1 MTPAEQVKIW
11 ADAYYNGTPMVDDA
25 TYDAFCKANN
35 LEAGLQGDE
44 LKSSRELKY
53 KHDLTTGT
61 LAKAEDLEDERFDHW
76 QNRIKGEAVNLEL
89 KVDGSGLELVF
100 EDGHL
105 KQAITRGNGFE
116 GLDRTAT
123 VKEILKA
130 DRTNGCSKWPLE
142 RNGKQFTGSVR
153 GEMVMYKEDFEQN
166 FADQYANGR
175 NLVAGMMNRKF
186 SDMTAGDKASL
197 QYIHFIAYDALDKDT
212 DFITQTQLMNWLEQY
227 FEVPNWKTIKT
238 VDKAVIS
245 EWRDNVRNMAYD
257 CDGIVIK
264 ADIIDRADRQER
276 TPSRDIAVKPANFMA
291 VSVVRDIVW
300 EQSGSYLSPVAVID
314 PTKILGVTVTRVS
327 LANINVMKNLG
338 VEIGKTVSVTR
349 RGDVI
354 PHIMAVLD

>member
-1 MTPAEQVKIW
+1 MTPAEQVKLW
-11 ADAYYNGTPMVDDA
+11 ADAYYNGTPIVDDVI
-25 TYDAFCKANN
+25 YDAFCKANN

-44 LKSSRELKY
+44 LKGNREPKY
-53 KHDLTTGT
+53 KHSLTTGT
-61 LAKAEDLEDERFDHW
+61 LAKAEDLEDERFDRW
-76 QNRIKGEAVNLEL
+76 QNRIKSEAINLEL

-100 EDGHL
+100 EDGYL

-116 GLDRTAT
+116 GLDRTDT

-130 DRTNGCSKWPLE
+130 DKNNGYSKWPLE

-153 GEMVMYKEDFEQN
+153 GEMVMYKKDFENN

-186 SDMTAGDKASL
+186 SDMTAEDKANL

-212 DFITQTQLMNWLEQY
+212 DFITQTQLMDWLEQY

-238 VDKAVIS
+238 VNKSIIS

-276 TPSRDIAVKPANFMA
+276 TPSRDIAVKPALEVA
-291 VSVVRDIVW
+291 VSKVRKIAWD
-300 EQSGSYLSPVAVID
+300 QSGSYLAPVAEID
-314 PTKILGVTVTRVS
+314 PVQLEGTTVTRAS
-327 LANINVMKNLG
+327 LSNLNIMKKLG
-338 VEIGKTVSVTR
+338 IEIGKTVSIVK
-349 RGDVI
+349 RGLIV
-354 PHIMAVLD
+354 PYVQAVLD

>member
-11 ADAYYNGTPMVDDA
+11 ADAYYNGTPIVDDVI
-25 TYDAFCKANN
+25 YDAFCKANN

-44 LKSSRELKY
+44 LKGNREPKY
-53 KHDLTTGT
+53 KHSLTTGT
-61 LAKAEDLEDERFDHW
+61 LAKAEDLEDERFGRW
-76 QNRIKGEAVNLEL
+76 QNRIKGEAINLEL

-100 EDGHL
+100 EDGYL

-116 GLDRTAT
+116 GLDRTDT

-130 DRTNGCSKWPLE
+130 DKNNGCSKWPLE

-166 FADQYANGR
+166 FADKYANGR

-186 SDMTAGDKASL
+186 ADMSVENKASL
-197 QYIHFIAYDALDKDT
+197 QFIHFVAYDAMYKNS
-212 DFITQTQLMNWLEQY
+212 DFTTQTELMRWLEQY

-238 VDKAVIS
+238 VDRAVIS

-264 ADIIDRADRQER
+264 AEIVDRADRQER
-276 TPSRDIAVKPANFMA
+276 TPSRDIAVKPALDGA
-291 VSVVRDIVW
+291 VSKVRKIAWD
-300 EQSGSYLSPVAVID
+300 QSGSYLAPVAEID
-314 PTKILGVTVTRVS
+314 PVQLEGTTVTRAS
-327 LANINVMKNLG
+327 LSNLNIMKKLG
-338 VEIGKTVSVTR
+338 IEVGKTVVIVKK
-349 RGDVI
+349 GLVI
-354 PHIMAVLD
+354 PGIVKVLD

>member
-44 LKSSRELKY
+44 LKSNREPKL

-61 LAKAEDLEDERFDHW
+61 LAKAEDLNDERFDRW
-76 QNRIKGEAVNLEL
+76 QNRIGNTAVNIGM
-89 KVDGSGLELVF
+89 KIDGSGLEIVF
-100 EDGHL
+100 INGHL
-105 KQAITRGNGFE
+105 EKAITRGNGFE
-116 GLDRTAT
+116 GLDRTET
-123 VKEILKA
+123 VKEIYKYNGLA
-130 DRTNGCSKWPLE
+130 DQIV
-142 RNGKQFTGSVR
+142 RNGKPYTGSVR
-153 GEMVMYKEDFEQN
+153 GEMVMYKKDFENN

-186 SDMTAGDKASL
+186 SDMTAEDKLNL

-212 DFITQTQLMNWLEQY
+212 DFITQTQLMGWLEQY

-238 VDKAVIS
+238 VDKAIIS

-264 ADIIDRADRQER
+264 TDIIDRADRQER

-291 VSVVRDIVW
+291 VSVVRNIVW

-354 PHIMAVLD
+354 PHIMAVLN

>member
-11 ADAYYNGTPMVDDA
+11 ADAYYNGTPMVDDI

-44 LKSSRELKY
+44 LKSNREPKL

-61 LAKAEDLEDERFDHW
+61 LAKAEDLNDERFDRW
-76 QNRIKGEAVNLEL
+76 QNRIGNTAVNIGM
-89 KVDGSGLELVF
+89 KIDGSGLEIVF
-100 EDGHL
+100 VNGHL
-105 KQAITRGNGFE
+105 EKAITRGNGFE
-116 GLDRTAT
+116 GLDRTET
-123 VKEILKA
+123 VKEIYKY
-130 DRTNGCSKWPLE
+130 NGLAGQIV
-142 RNGKQFTGSVR
+142 RNGKPYTGSVR
-153 GEMVMYKEDFEQN
+153 GEMVMYKKDFENN

-186 SDMTAGDKASL
+186 SDMTAGDKANL
-197 QYIHFIAYDALDKDT
+197 QYIHFIAYDALDKDN
-212 DFITQTQLMNWLEQY
+212 DFITQTQLMDWLEQY

-238 VDKAVIS
+238 VDRAVIS

-300 EQSGSYLSPVAVID
+300 DQSGSYLSPVAVID

-354 PHIMAVLD
+354 PHIMAVLN

>member
-1 MTPAEQVKIW
+1 MTPAEQVKLW
-11 ADAYYNGTPMVDDA
+11 ADAYYNGTPIVDDVI
-25 TYDAFCKANN
+25 YDAFCKANN

-44 LKSSRELKY
+44 LKGNREPKY
-53 KHDLTTGT
+53 KHSLITGT
-61 LAKAEDLEDERFDHW
+61 LAKAEDLEDERFGRW

-116 GLDRTAT
+116 GLDRTDT
-123 VKEILKA
+123 VEEILKA
-130 DRTNGCSKWPLE
+130 DKNNGCSKWLLE

-166 FADQYANGR
+166 FADKYANGR

-186 SDMTAGDKASL
+186 ADMSAANKASL
-197 QYIHFIAYDALDKDT
+197 QFIHFVAYDAMDKNG
-212 DFITQTQLMNWLEQY
+212 DFTTQTELMRWLEGF

-238 VDKAVIS
+238 VDKSVIS

-264 ADIIDRADRQER
+264 ADIIDRADRQEL
-276 TPSRDIAVKPANFMA
+276 TPSRDIAVKPVLDVA
-291 VSVVRDIVW
+291 VSKVRKIAWD
-300 EQSGSYLSPVAVID
+300 QSGSYLAPVAEID
-314 PTKILGVTVTRVS
+314 PVQLEGTTVTRAS
-327 LANINVMKNLG
+327 LSNLNIMKKLG
-338 VEIGKTVSVTR
+338 IEVGKTVSIVK
-349 RGDVI
+349 GGLII
-354 PHIMAVLD
+354 PKIIQVLD

>member
-44 LKSSRELKY
+44 LKSSREPKL

-61 LAKAEDLEDERFDHW
+61 LAKAEDLNDERFDRW
-76 QNRIKGEAVNLEL
+76 QNRIGNTAVNIGM
-89 KVDGSGLELVF
+89 KIDGSGLEIVF
-100 EDGHL
+100 VNGHL
-105 KQAITRGNGFE
+105 EKAITRGNGFE
-116 GLDRTAT
+116 GLDRTET
-123 VKEILKA
+123 VKEIYKYNGLA
-130 DRTNGCSKWPLE
+130 DQIV
-142 RNGKQFTGSVR
+142 RNGKPYTGSVR
-153 GEMVMYKEDFEQN
+153 GEMVMYKKDFENN

-186 SDMTAGDKASL
+186 SDMTAGDKSNL
-197 QYIHFIAYDALDKDT
+197 QYIHFVAYDALDKDN
-212 DFITQTQLMNWLEQY
+212 DFITQTQLMEWLEQY

-238 VDKAVIS
+238 VDRAVIS

-291 VSVVRDIVW
+291 VSVVRNIVW

-354 PHIMAVLD
+354 PHIMAVLN

>member
-44 LKSSRELKY
+44 LKSNREPKL

-61 LAKAEDLEDERFDHW
+61 LAKAEDLNDERFDRW
-76 QNRIKGEAVNLEL
+76 QNRIGNTAVNIGM
-89 KVDGSGLELVF
+89 KIDGSGLEIVF
-100 EDGHL
+100 INGHL
-105 KQAITRGNGFE
+105 EKAITRGNGFE
-116 GLDRTAT
+116 GLDRTET
-123 VKEILKA
+123 VKEIYKYNGLA
-130 DRTNGCSKWPLE
+130 DQIV
-142 RNGKQFTGSVR
+142 RNGKPYTGSVR
-153 GEMVMYKEDFEQN
+153 GEMVMYKKDFENN

-186 SDMTAGDKASL
+186 SDMTAEDKLNL

-212 DFITQTQLMNWLEQY
+212 DFITHTQLMGWLEQY

-257 CDGIVIK
+257 CDGVVVK
-264 ADIIDRADRQER
+264 ADKIDRADRQER
-276 TPSRDIAVKPANFMA
+276 TPSRDIAIKPANFMA

-300 EQSGSYLSPVAVID
+300 DQSGSYLSPVAVID

-327 LANINVMKNLG
+327 LANINIMKSLG

>member
-1 MTPAEQVKIW
+1 MTPAEQVEIW
-11 ADAYYNGTPMVDDA
+11 ANAYYNGAPMVDDA

-44 LKSSRELKY
+44 LKSSREPKF

-61 LAKAEDLEDERFDHW
+61 LAKAEDLNDERFDRW
-76 QNRIKGEAVNLEL
+76 QNRIGNTAVNIGM
-89 KVDGSGLELVF
+89 KIDGSGLEVVF
-100 EDGHL
+100 INGHL
-105 KQAITRGNGFE
+105 EKAITRGNGFE
-116 GLDRTAT
+116 GLDRTET
-123 VKEILKA
+123 VKEIYKYNGLA
-130 DRTNGCSKWPLE
+130 DQIV
-142 RNGKQFTGSVR
+142 RNGKPYTGSVR
-153 GEMVMYKEDFEQN
+153 GEMVMYKKDFENN

-186 SDMTAGDKASL
+186 SDMTAKDKLNL

-212 DFITQTQLMNWLEQY
+212 DFITQTQLMGWLEQY

-238 VDKAVIS
+238 VDKAIIS

-264 ADIIDRADRQER
+264 ADIIDRSDRQER
-276 TPSRDIAVKPANFMA
+276 TPSRDIAVKPANFMV
-291 VSVVRDIVW
+291 VSVIRDIVW
-300 EQSGSYLSPVAVID
+300 DQSGSYLSPVAVID
-314 PTKILGVTVTRVS
+314 PTKILGVTVTRAS
-327 LANINVMKNLG
+327 LANLNVMKNLG

-354 PHIMAVLD
+354 PHIVAVLD

>member
-1 MTPAEQVKIW
+1 MTPAEQVKLW
-11 ADAYYNGTPMVDDA
+11 ADAYYNGTPIVDDVI
-25 TYDAFCKANN
+25 YDAFCKANN

-44 LKSSRELKY
+44 LKGNREPKY
-53 KHDLTTGT
+53 KHSLITGT
-61 LAKAEDLEDERFDHW
+61 LAKAEDLEDERFGRW

-116 GLDRTAT
+116 GLDRTDT
-123 VKEILKA
+123 VEEILKA
-130 DRTNGCSKWPLE
+130 DKNNGCSKWLLE

-166 FADQYANGR
+166 FADKYANGR

-186 SDMTAGDKASL
+186 ADMSAENKASL
-197 QYIHFIAYDALDKDT
+197 QFIHFVAYDAMDKNG
-212 DFITQTQLMNWLEQY
+212 DFTTQTELMRWLEGF

-238 VDKAVIS
+238 VDKSVIS

-276 TPSRDIAVKPANFMA
+276 TPSRDIAIKPALQVA
-291 VSVVRDIVW
+291 VSKVRKIAWD
-300 EQSGSYLSPVAVID
+300 QSGSYLAPVAEID
-314 PTKILGVTVTRVS
+314 PVQLEGTTVTRAS
-327 LANINVMKNLG
+327 LSNLNVMKKLG
-338 VEIGKTVSVTR
+338 IEVGKTVSIVK
-349 RGDVI
+349 GGLII
-354 PHIMAVLD
+354 PKIIQVLD

>member
-1 MTPAEQVKIW
+1 MTPAEQVEIW
-11 ADAYYNGTPMVDDA
+11 ANAYYNGTPMVDDA

-44 LKSSRELKY
+44 LKGNREPKY

-61 LAKAEDLEDERFDHW
+61 LAKAEDLEDERFDRW
-76 QNRIKGEAVNLEL
+76 QNRIKSEAINLEL

-100 EDGHL
+100 EDGYL

-116 GLDRTAT
+116 GLDRTDT

-130 DRTNGCSKWPLE
+130 DKNNGYSKWPLE

-153 GEMVMYKEDFEQN
+153 GEMVMYKKDFENN

-186 SDMTAGDKASL
+186 SDMTAEDKANL

-212 DFITQTQLMNWLEQY
+212 DFITQTQLMDWLEQY

-238 VDKAVIS
+238 VNKSIIS

-276 TPSRDIAVKPANFMA
+276 TPSRDIAVKPALEVA
-291 VSVVRDIVW
+291 VSKVRKIAWD
-300 EQSGSYLSPVAVID
+300 QSGSYLAPVAEID
-314 PTKILGVTVTRVS
+314 PVQLEGTTVTRAS
-327 LANINVMKNLG
+327 LSNLNIMKKLG
-338 VEIGKTVSVTR
+338 IEIGKTVSISKK
-349 RGDVI
+349 GMII
-354 PHIMAVLD
+354 PQIQAVLD

>member
-11 ADAYYNGTPMVDDA
+11 ADAYYNGAPMVDDA
-25 TYDAFCKANN
+25 TYDAFCKVNN
-35 LEAGLQGDE
+35 FEAGLQGDE
-44 LKSSRELKY
+44 LKGNREPKY

-61 LAKAEDLEDERFDHW
+61 LAKAEDLEDERFERW
-76 QNRIKGEAVNLEL
+76 LNRIKGEAINLEL

-100 EDGHL
+100 EDGYL

-116 GLDRTAT
+116 GLDRTNT

-130 DRTNGCSKWPLE
+130 DKNNGCSKWPLE

-153 GEMVMYKEDFEQN
+153 GEMVMYKKDFENN

-175 NLVAGMMNRKF
+175 NLVAGMINRKF
-186 SDMTAGDKASL
+186 SDMTAEDKANL

-212 DFITQTQLMNWLEQY
+212 DFITQTQLMGWLEQY

-238 VDKAVIS
+238 VDRAVIS

-276 TPSRDIAVKPANFMA
+276 TPSRDIAVKPALQVA
-291 VSVVRDIVW
+291 ISKVRRIAWD
-300 EQSGSYLSPVAVID
+300 QSGSYLAPVAEID
-314 PTKILGVTVTRVS
+314 PVQLEGTTVTRVS
-327 LANINVMKNLG
+327 LSNLNIMKKLG
-338 VEIGKTVSVTR
+338 IEVGKTVSIVK
-349 RGDVI
+349 RGLII
-354 PHIMAVLD
+354 PYVQAVLD